1 MINLIK
7 DRLPLIFLFL
17 ILIFIGVLLLISMFR
32 IKSNNKFIKV
42 ILCCL
47 GLLTLGLGLYG
58 ILFVLFFGFN
68 S

>member
-7 DRLPLIFLFL
+7 DRLPLILSFL
-17 ILIFIGVLLLISMFR
+17 ILIFIGVLLIISMFR
-32 IKSNNKFIKV
+32 IKSNNKFIKL

-47 GLLTLGLGLYG
+47 GLLTFGLGLYG
-58 ILFVLFFGFN
+58 MLFVLFFGFN